1 MGYVTCA
8 MFTALL
14 VSQVSAEL
22 FFPGDTVE
30 LAKLGDG
37 YDDDHVRIIEVR
49 HTSRTYQVRLV
60 SKSGEMMRNSSA
72 FPVRHAEVCNR
83 VPGKVVI
90 RGLEARPQYN
100 GLEAKVL
107 RYNASS
113 DQYLV
118 KITTDGARFYVKPFN
133 LDPGDHGR
141 RRLSSSVSNLVQRM
155 EDVSEY
161 QRI

>member
-1 MGYVTCA
+1 MGNITMLFSRRNQRTGSKLRSYVTCA

-14 VSQVSAEL
+14 ISQVSAEL

-37 YDDDHVRIIEVR
+37 YDDDHARIIEVR

-60 SKSGEMMRNSSA
+60 SKSGEMMRESSA
-72 FPVRHAEVCNR
+72 FPVRPDEVCNR

-90 RGLEARPQYN
+90 RGLQAQPQYN

-107 RYNASS
+107 RYAPSGRY
-113 DQYLV
+113 QV
-118 KITTDGARFYVKPFN
+118 KITSDGAYS
-133 LDPGDHGR
+133 GH
-141 RRLSSSVSNLVQRM
+141 
-155 EDVSEY
+155 E
-161 QRI
+161 